1 MSYSSGRGKKYS
13 YYMICIEQSM
23 CKDGSPITETE
34 HHMVPYMACYA
45 DAAGGLRWLVQ
56 FNRPTGWVEA
66 RTLVES
72 GLLKFPCRFD
82 IQPLTSGV
90 VEYEEVCFHAIRKAT
105 NEMTGRFTLKYV
117 LSDSSQYGVKNS
129 QVAPVQDVVRC
140 LYPKRPRE
148 GDNGDNRHE

>member
-1 MSYSSGRGKKYS
+1 
-13 YYMICIEQSM
+13 M
-23 CKDGSPITETE
+23 CKDGSPITESA

-90 VEYEEVCFHAIRKAT
+90 IEYEEVCFMAIRKAT
-105 NEMTGRFTLKYV
+105 EEMKGRFTLKYV
-117 LSDSSQYGVKNS
+117 LSD
-129 QVAPVQDVVRC
+129 APHNGAGHVMSPHAPDVVRC
-140 LYPKRPRE
+140 LFPKRPRDE
-148 GDNGDNRHE
+148 DKYADNRIE